1 MITIVSFKN
10 DNVVVIVVFLTNRVC
25 NILSTIFFLFHC
37 LACKIHMRSSVRAHC
52 LLYEF
57 QMQKITNKKSLQ
69 RLRLRNVNSYKLQCY
84 RKIEVIPSYDSAQ
97 STVS

>member
-1 MITIVSFKN
+1 M
-10 DNVVVIVVFLTNRVC
+10 
-25 NILSTIFFLFHC
+25 
-37 LACKIHMRSSVRAHC
+37 RAHC